1 MKLDIKLFLFRNKLF
16 IGEFMSIEEK
26 IKAIEEEIQ
35 KTPYNKATSHHIGKL
50 KAKISKLKEEQIKR
64 SSGGTKG
71 EGFHIKKS
79 GDATAVLVGFP
90 SVGKSTLL
98 NELTNAESKVGAYQF
113 TTLEIIPG
121 VMEYNNAQIQIF
133 DIPGIITGAAG
144 GKGRGKEILSVAR
157 TADLIIVVLDTL
169 NPQHLNV
176 ILKELNNV
184 GVRPNQTKPD
194 VRIKKT
200 RKGGINVSTTVH
212 LSHLDEKTIRSIIN
226 EYGIHNADILFR
238 DDVTMDQFID
248 VIEDNK
254 SYVPMMILL
263 NKVDLVDLDYLKEL
277 QKEIPEFIPISADKK
292 LNIDALKEE
301 IFDRVDLIR
310 VYLKPQGRKADMED
324 PLVIRRGST
333 VIDACGKLHREF
345 VKNFRHAKI
354 WGTSVK
360 FPGQKVGPDHVLD
373 DEDVLRIILKK

>member
-1 MKLDIKLFLFRNKLF
+1 
-16 IGEFMSIEEK
+16 
-26 IKAIEEEIQ
+26 
-35 KTPYNKATSHHIGKL
+35 
-50 KAKISKLKEEQIKR
+50 
-64 SSGGTKG
+64 
-71 EGFHIKKS
+71 
-79 GDATAVLVGFP
+79 
-90 SVGKSTLL
+90 
-98 NELTNAESKVGAYQF
+98 
-113 TTLEIIPG
+113 
-121 VMEYNNAQIQIF
+121 
-133 DIPGIITGAAG
+133 
-144 GKGRGKEILSVAR
+144 
-157 TADLIIVVLDTL
+157 VLDTL

-176 ILKELNNV
+176 ILKELDNV

-194 VRIKKT
+194 VKIKKT
-200 RKGGINVSTTVH
+200 RKGGINVSTTVP

-277 QKEIPEFIPISADKK
+277 QKEIPEFIPISADKG

-360 FPGQKVGPDHVLD
+360 FPGQKVGPDHVLE
-373 DEDVLRIILKK
+373 DEDVLRIIFKK